1 EMFDAD
7 KDLQGKEVV
16 VEQEVFADKEPI
28 VDVVQVS
35 VATTNVTIDDITLA
49 KALEDLKTS
58 KPKIREIVVKDHE
71 EPKSSKRAR
80 DKLEQE
86 SSKKQKIDDDTDT
99 TELKQLANIISDE
112 EGVAIN
118 AIPLAVKPSSI
129 VG

>member
-1 EMFDAD
+1 MNDQEMFDAD

-16 VEQEVFADKEPI
+16 VEQEVFANKEPI
-28 VDVVQVS
+28 IDVVQ
-35 VATTNVTIDDITLA
+35 ITQ
-49 KALEDLKTS
+49 
-58 KPKIREIVVKDHE
+58 E
-71 EPKSSKRAR
+71 ESSKRAR
-80 DKLEQE
+80 DELEQE

-129 VG
+129 VDWKIIKESLKKSYYQMMEVQRTT